1 MNLCDPLPP
10 GTPPGPVEGTHS
22 CAGCG
27 QPIPLV
33 AREGIATAQ
42 LGEHDC
48 PLRCVKCGHPPCPG
62 CGDWCDKLIPDG
74 DGDWDLCCDGE
85 CTFAVKS

>member
-1 MNLCDPLPP
+1 MKLCDPLLP
-10 GTPPGPVEGTHS
+10 GMPPGPVEGAHP

-33 AREGIATAQ
+33 AREGIATVQ
-42 LGEHDC
+42 LGKHDC
-48 PLRCVKCGHPPCPG
+48 PLRCVQCGHPPCPG
-62 CGDWCDKLIPDG
+62 CGTWCDELVPDG
-74 DGDWDLCCDGE
+74 DGDWNLCCTGD